1 MRKFINKA
9 FIISAIIVS
18 LAMVSCKKYL
28 NNAPEAI
35 ITENDAFSNWNAFQ
49 GFVEEMYL
57 MEVSYGACYWNT
69 QGWKADENVST
80 VAVAFEDGNYWNNSD
95 LFTGSFD
102 LSLAPRNKRIWP
114 CAWYGIRRANQALS
128 KLDLLID
135 ATQEQKDLI
144 KGQALFFRGWFY
156 FELMRYWG
164 GMPYID
170 KVLSPTEEMNYP
182 RLNYR
187 ETALKAAKDFQD
199 AAALLPVTWDGTA
212 TGNITI
218 GANRQRIN
226 KIYALS
232 YLGKDLLY
240 AASPMMN
247 EASTG
252 NNAFDPELCKK
263 AANAFAQVIDICN
276 KTGVYKLQP
285 WSSITDV
292 FYLYSSGSSILPGGT
307 EVILA
312 PLPTPGQSGWNE
324 EYQIATTPAGLNVST
339 QAVFVPAN
347 NYVKNYAMANG
358 LPIDDPAS
366 GYNPNDP
373 WTGREARFYKDIT
386 IDGDK
391 LSINTSA
398 GLDMNAQLYIGGR
411 HRTGGTPSVSGYFL
425 KKWYPFGWGKYY
437 TPGAG
442 NVLALDP
449 YLRLADV
456 YLMYAEALL
465 QGYGSSQSSDPGLA
479 SLTAEGALNVVRNR
493 AQLPSISAAY
503 TATKDKFM
511 GEIIRERAVELGW
524 ENSHRFCDLRRWN
537 LNGDARYLK
546 KTAIDFDRDPV
557 TKKPIN
563 IKERV
568 VVERVVT
575 KRNNWLPIEVKY
587 TTLYKEFPQNPGW

>member
-1 MRKFINKA
+1 MRKFINKT
-9 FIISAIIVS
+9 FIISMIVVS
-18 LAMVSCKKYL
+18 LATVSCKKYL
-28 NNAPEAI
+28 NNAPEAMI
-35 ITENDAFSNWNAFQ
+35 NENDAFSNWNAFQ

-57 MEVSYGACYWNT
+57 MEVSYGASYSSTN
-69 QGWKADENVST
+69 GWKADEYISNYQLP
-80 VAVAFEDGNYWNNSD
+80 FEDGNYWNTSD
-95 LFTGSFD
+95 MFTGTFD
-102 LSLAPRNKRIWP
+102 LTIAPRNKRIWP
-114 CAWYGIRRANQALS
+114 CAWYGIRRANQALENLD
-128 KLDLLID
+128 KLLD

-164 GMPYID
+164 GMPYLD
-170 KVLSPTEEMNYP
+170 KVLSPTEEMKYP

-199 AAALLPVTWDGTA
+199 AAPLLPVNWDDTE
-212 TGNITI
+212 TGKITI
-218 GANRQRIN
+218 GANRQRVN
-226 KIYALS
+226 KIYALA

-247 EASTG
+247 EESTG
-252 NNAFDPELCKK
+252 TNAFDPELCKK

-292 FYLYSSGSSILPGGT
+292 FYLYSSGCSILPGGT
-307 EVILA
+307 EVIHD
-312 PLPTPGQSGWNE
+312 PLPTPAFGAWNFGLMLG
-324 EYQIATTPAGLNVST
+324 TVPTGLNV
-339 QAVFVPAN
+339 QAGTLIVPAN

-366 GYNPNDP
+366 GYNPADP

-386 IDGDK
+386 IDGDQM
-391 LSINTSA
+391 SNNATA
-398 GLDMNAQLYIGGR
+398 GTDMYAQLYTGGY
-411 HRTGGTPSVSGYFL
+411 HRTATGSYSGYFL

-437 TPGAG
+437 TPGYS
-442 NVLALDP
+442 NVMALDP
-449 YLRLADV
+449 FVRLADV
-456 YLMYAEALL
+456 YLMYAEAVL
-465 QGYGSSQSSDPGLA
+465 QGYGTAQSSDPGLPA
-479 SLTAEGALNVVRNR
+479 LTAEGALNVVRNR
-493 AQLPSISAAY
+493 AQLPNISAPY
-503 TATKDKFM
+503 TATKEKFM
-511 GEIIRERAVELGW
+511 GEIIRERAVELCW

-546 KTAIDFDRDPV
+546 KTAIDFDRNPV

-568 VVERVVT
+568 VVERAIT